1 MGLGG
6 HLRAHSSPAS
16 LEQTYS
22 VANVQPHVGQPLGTA
37 PPQTGSTGN
46 LTDDPLPPG
55 WEQACTSDSQ
65 IYFIKYVQ
73 FFIIFI
79 IIILRTSH
87 LS

>member
-22 VANVQPHVGQPLGTA
+22 VASIQPHIGQPLGSA
-37 PPQTGSTGN
+37 PPQSGSSGN

-55 WEQACTSDSQ
+55 WEQACTSEGQ
-65 IYFIKYVQ
+65 IYFIK
-73 FFIIFI
+73 
-79 IIILRTSH
+79 
-87 LS
+87 